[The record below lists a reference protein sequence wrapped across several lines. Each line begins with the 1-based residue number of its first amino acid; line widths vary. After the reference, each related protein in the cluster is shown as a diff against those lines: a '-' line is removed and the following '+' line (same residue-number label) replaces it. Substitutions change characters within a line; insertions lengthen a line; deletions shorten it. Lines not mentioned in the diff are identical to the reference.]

1 MSIIRQGRSPPI
13 LPATRQSG
21 GDPAL
26 RVGNIGFAF
35 IKKARLFRKSPERAT
50 MERLRW

>member
-26 RVGNIGFAF
+26 RLGNIGFAF
-35 IKKARLFRKSPERAT
+35 IKAHLFRKSPERAT